1 MSIFIDS
8 SKTDVYRDGHV
19 LLISRIHSP
28 ICPVQTL
35 CLYIKRATLTH
46 NYGNYLFGAVTR
58 WKNSGEYTLRST
70 NKPITYTA
78 TITDALDLIAKIV
91 LNPRD
96 FGLHS
101 ARSGGATVAANTGVP
116 DRLFKRHGRWV
127 SEREKDGNIEESIDN
142 LLKVTQN
149 LGL

>member
-1 MSIFIDS
+1 MSSFNDS

-35 CLYIKRATLTH
+35 CLYIKPATLTH
-46 NYGNYLFGAVTR
+46 NYDYLFRAVT
-58 WKNSGEYTLRST
+58 WWENAGEYTLRST
-70 NKPITYTA
+70 NKPVSYT
-78 TITDALDLIAKIV
+78 TTRTDALDLIAKIG

-101 ARSGGATVAANTGVP
+101 ARGGGATVAANTGVP
-116 DRLFKRHGRWV
+116 IALLNAMA
-127 SEREKDGNIEESIDN
+127 DGCRDGKKMDIIRR
-142 LLKVTQN
+142 V
-149 LGL
+149 